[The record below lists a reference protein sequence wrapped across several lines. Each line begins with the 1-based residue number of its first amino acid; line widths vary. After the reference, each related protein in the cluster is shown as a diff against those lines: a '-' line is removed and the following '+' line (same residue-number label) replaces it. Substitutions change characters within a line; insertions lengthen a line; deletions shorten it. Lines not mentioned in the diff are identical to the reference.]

1 MNGSHST
8 KLVKQAAEACRLYLE
23 AEAGRHAHTAPTLLE
38 SHNIMNLGHT
48 LNRVLRRANLHVDR
62 ATTFDEAS
70 ARGYDAGHKSE
81 GLSTMLQVQADPTGF
96 DAVYDALSDDDS
108 RRTFDWFISYRTALA
123 FLGRDADDVVPGAI
137 GPADWQALVD
147 RAGRTFAGGAYHVDG
162 MTIDTL
168 LGELVLTFFLEQ
180 YRLEGIVEPRSGD
193 VVLDCGAYRGETA
206 LWFARR
212 AGKSGRVVTFEPSA
226 QNAEGLRRNLAANQS
241 VEMAPITLLEAA
253 VSSSAGMLHF
263 NAHGENGSHVDAAST
278 ESVTAVTID
287 GVVGE
292 QHLGRVDFIKM
303 DIEGAEVD
311 ALKGAEETLQEF
323 APRLAISVY
332 HRPHDLPDVGMLIR
346 QARPDY
352 RLYLSQKPPGL
363 CDTILFAVRGDLS

>member
-1 MNGSHST
+1 
-8 KLVKQAAEACRLYLE
+8 
-23 AEAGRHAHTAPTLLE
+23 
-38 SHNIMNLGHT
+38 MNLGHT
-48 LNRVLRRANLHVDR
+48 LNRVLRHVNLHVDR

-81 GLSTMLQVQADPTGF
+81 GLSTMLQLQGDPAAF
-96 DAVYDALSDDDS
+96 DAVYDALADEDS

-137 GPADWQALVD
+137 GPAEWRKVVD

-162 MTIDTL
+162 MTVDTL

-206 LWFARR
+206 LWLARR
-212 AGKSGRVVTFEPSA
+212 AGKSGRVVTFEPSS

-253 VSSSAGMLHF
+253 VSSSAGLLHF
-263 NAHGENGSHVDAAST
+263 NGHGENGSCLDAEAT
-278 ESVTAVTID
+278 ESVPAVTID
-287 GVVGE
+287 GVVE
-292 QHLGRVDFIKM
+292 DQHLDRVDFIKM

-311 ALKGAEETLQEF
+311 ALRGAVNTLTRF

-332 HRPHDLPDVGMLIR
+332 HRPHDLPDIAMLIR
-346 QARPDY
+346 DTCPDY

>member
-1 MNGSHST
+1 MM
-8 KLVKQAAEACRLYLE
+8 LVTRSIEACQ
-23 AEAGRHAHTAPTLLE
+23 RHLDAQARGQVHTAPAFLE
-38 SHNIMNLGHT
+38 RHT
-48 LNRVLRRANLHVDR
+48 VVNRAHALNQVLRHLDLHVIR

-70 ARGYDAGHKSE
+70 ARSYDAGHKSE
-81 GLSTMLQVQADPTGF
+81 GLNTMLQLQGDPAAF
-96 DAVYDALSDDDS
+96 DAVYDALADDDS
-108 RRTFDWFISYRTALA
+108 RRTFDWFVSYRTALA
-123 FLGRDADDVVPGAI
+123 FLGRDADDVVPGTI
-137 GPADWQALVD
+137 GPTEWRKVVD

-206 LWFARR
+206 LWLARR

-226 QNAEGLRRNLAANQS
+226 QNAEGLRRNLAANQA

-253 VSSSAGMLHF
+253 VSSSAGLLHF
-263 NAHGENGSHVDAAST
+263 NAHGENGSHLDAAST

-287 GVVGE
+287 GVVEE
-292 QHLGRVDFIKM
+292 QHLDRVDFVKM

-311 ALKGAEETLQEF
+311 ALRGAEETLKRF

-332 HRPHDLPDVGMLIR
+332 HRPHDLPDIAMLIR

-352 RLYLSQKPPGL
+352 RMYLSQKPPGL
-363 CDTILFAVRGDLS
+363 CDTILFAVRGDNS